1 MFSTSKAGVPA
12 TLLAFSLEL
21 SLQLAALIAFARPHK
36 PRFLGGT
43 GGATVRFVEFD
54 KLMETGVEVVSRE
67 RTGGCMIAGGSS
79 SHIRSIILVRTKA
92 HIEHVVR
99 RRERHHP
106 FVQRG

>member
-1 MFSTSKAGVPA
+1 LFSASKAGVP
-12 TLLAFSLEL
+12 TSLLAFSLEL
-21 SLQLAALIAFARPHK
+21 SLQLAALIALARPHK

-43 GGATVRFVEFD
+43 GGATGLFVEFD
-54 KLMETGVEVVSRE
+54 KLMETGMGVVSRE
-67 RTGGCMIAGGSS
+67 RTGRRVIAGGSS
-79 SHIRSIILVRTKA
+79 SHIRSTILVRTKA

>member
-1 MFSTSKAGVPA
+1 LFSSPKAGVP
-12 TLLAFSLEL
+12 TSLLAFSLEL
-21 SLQLAALIAFARPHK
+21 SLQLAPLIAFARPHK

-43 GGATVRFVEFD
+43 GGATGPFVEFD
-54 KLMETGVEVVSRE
+54 KLMEKGVEVVSRE
-67 RTGGCMIAGGSS
+67 RTDGYMIAGGSS
-79 SHIRSIILVRTKA
+79 SHIRSTILVRTKA